1 MEVLKKAVWFVY
13 IIENEKGFYYTGIT
27 TDVTRRFREH
37 SSSKKGAKFFKTGAP
52 VKIVFK
58 KKFPDRS
65 LASKFECQVK
75 KLTRVQ
81 KIKLIS
87 SGKMK
92 NA

>member
-1 MEVLKKAVWFVY
+1 MEALNKAVWFVY

-27 TDVTRRFREH
+27 TDVDRRFREH
-37 SSSKKGAKFFKTGAP
+37 STSKKGAKFFKTGAP
-52 VKIVFK
+52 VKVVFK

-65 LASKFECQVK
+65 LATKFECRVK
-75 KLTRVQ
+75 KLTRLQ

-92 NA
+92 YA